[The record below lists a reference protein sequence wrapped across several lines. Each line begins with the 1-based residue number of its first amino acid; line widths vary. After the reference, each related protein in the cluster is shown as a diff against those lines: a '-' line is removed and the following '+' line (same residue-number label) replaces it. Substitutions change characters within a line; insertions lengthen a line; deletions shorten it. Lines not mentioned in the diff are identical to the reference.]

1 MYAGTGTKDQG
12 GNEKGRGKVLLI
24 LEGYRTEASSR
35 MVMAAVSNR
44 SLRMD
49 MNHNP
54 TIQHT
59 TPQSTRPWRDHALA
73 RATLVA
79 GLLGT
84 ASFGC
89 RENSG
94 TRATTAP
101 PASAA
106 ATTRPAGPHEPLQV
120 DTAGSRVGFTGRKIT
135 GSHDGSFTRFTG
147 TVDLVDGRPERGAVS
162 IDVEVASLGIDPERL
177 RGHLLSADFFDAARF
192 PRATF
197 VSSAIVAGAA
207 APATH
212 TVTGNLTLHGVAKS
226 ISFPATIR
234 VNASSVEATA
244 DFSINRRDFGV
255 VYPGM
260 PDDLIQDDVTLR
272 LSLRAPRG
280 T

>member
-1 MYAGTGTKDQG
+1 MDHDPTPQRVALRFSRPPAG
-12 GNEKGRGKVLLI
+12 NAVASAALAAVLLC
-24 LEGYRTEASSR
+24 
-35 MVMAAVSNR
+35 
-44 SLRMD
+44 
-49 MNHNP
+49 
-54 TIQHT
+54 
-59 TPQSTRPWRDHALA
+59 
-73 RATLVA
+73 
-79 GLLGT
+79 T

-106 ATTRPAGPHEPLQV
+106 ATTRAAGPHEPLQV

-135 GSHDGSFTRFTG
+135 GSADGSFTRFTG
-147 TVDLVDGRPERGAVS
+147 TVDLVYGRPARGAVS

-212 TVTGNLTLHGVAKS
+212 TVTGNLTLHGVTKS